1 LKLHTALRNGDLGY
15 GKHCSL
21 HDQLIGHI
29 QGRDMSPLYQAL
41 DLTAFVTTDRK
52 NAHEDIPLEVNF

>member
-1 LKLHTALRNGDLGY
+1 
-15 GKHCSL
+15 
-21 HDQLIGHI
+21 
-29 QGRDMSPLYQAL
+29 MSPLYQAL